1 MALLNIQDVSLGYGK
16 DPSIV
21 EGISFSVQPG
31 EIVALTGSSGVGKTS
46 LLHTIACILEP
57 RGGEIVFEGKSI
69 TTFSSKEKDAYLKD
83 SLGLVFQAFH
93 LIPHLTV
100 EDNISFP
107 LLFSPRKEGKAHVQY
122 LIQKMGLQEFATK
135 RVSELSG
142 GQQQRVAIARALV
155 VTPKLIL
162 ADEPTGNLDTK
173 NGTAVMELFTTLA
186 KEEGAA
192 VLFVTHENPYLAYAD
207 RILEMNEGK
216 LVEKN
221 VK

>member
-1 MALLNIQDVSLGYGK
+1 MTLLDIRDVTLGYGK
-16 DPSIV
+16 DPSIL
-21 EGISFSVQPG
+21 EGISFSMNPG

-46 LLHTIACILEP
+46 LLHTIACILDP
-57 RGGEIVFEGKSI
+57 RSGGIFFEGKNLADLSG
-69 TTFSSKEKDAYLKD
+69 KEKDEYLKN

-93 LIPHLTV
+93 LIPHLSV

-107 LLFSPRKEGKAHVQY
+107 LLFAKKKDGKEHVQY
-122 LIQKMGLQEFATK
+122 LLEKTGLHDLAHK

-155 VTPKLIL
+155 ITPKLIL

-186 KEEGAA
+186 KEEGSA
-192 VLFVTHENPYLAYAD
+192 VLYVTHENPYLGYAD
-207 RILEMNEGK
+207 RVLEMKEGK
-216 LVEKN
+216 LVEK
-221 VK
+221 K